1 MRPAAWQV
9 LFGLV
14 VLAASGCVSAITVVN
29 ATTSDSDPPVLN
41 DGEEVVAVSS
51 TDGPVFFKI
60 IESDPDVSAVIRVT
74 NRDTHINT
82 VPTAVVSAVQGSSFR
97 TIGAFREETKDNP
110 ALLDISVCDYG
121 TGEWI
126 VAVEYYHQQGAGS
139 SPTSRAFNIRFHTEG
154 GLSCELEETLV
165 IVGIPSLILA
175 CLVAFLICWYCK
187 KKKQPPVSRRASSAI
202 NDRDFA
208 NVGARQRQGAR
219 RQDSS
224 RDLPSERDNRASI
237 TLADQM
243 AALAAAQQRVVMQQY
258 AAQGRYPQQQV
269 VMMQGPPPS
278 GAVYGAGQ
286 GVELPP
292 VSAAPPQPTAPRAPQ
307 QVATGVYRR

>member
-14 VLAASGCVSAITVVN
+14 LVLAASGCVSAITVVN

-110 ALLDISVCDYG
+110 ALLDIC
-121 TGEWI
+121 T
-126 VAVEYYHQQGAGS
+126 
-139 SPTSRAFNIRFHTEG
+139 
-154 GLSCELEETLV
+154 
-165 IVGIPSLILA
+165 
-175 CLVAFLICWYCK
+175 
-187 KKKQPPVSRRASSAI
+187 
-202 NDRDFA
+202 
-208 NVGARQRQGAR
+208 
-219 RQDSS
+219 
-224 RDLPSERDNRASI
+224 
-237 TLADQM
+237 
-243 AALAAAQQRVVMQQY
+243 
-258 AAQGRYPQQQV
+258 
-269 VMMQGPPPS
+269 
-278 GAVYGAGQ
+278 
-286 GVELPP
+286 
-292 VSAAPPQPTAPRAPQ
+292 
-307 QVATGVYRR
+307 